1 MQRSCDIM
9 GTLCLGGVVFTII
22 RDQEVR
28 SIFCVEARSS
38 FSRSGDTWTLVQ
50 GFALLIHVMRCH
62 KVCW

>member
-28 SIFCVEARSS
+28 SVFCVEARSS
-38 FSRSGDTWTLVQ
+38 FS
-50 GFALLIHVMRCH
+50 
-62 KVCW
+62 